1 MSFCEIP
8 FIPRDCYFYPPGKPC
23 SEYIGGKYV
32 FLSNPLIKLNN
43 TKEGQYYSY
52 YLEKFLEENLLV
64 AINIRCRNYLA
75 LLVCHYLYPQCH
87 YNSHLVLS
95 LPLSSN
101 NSKVQAGN
109 TGNICDKTCF
119 YLHNEVC
126 EGYMEY
132 LPTSLQNLVSARFFE
147 EHQDNIR
154 VDLLSFIES
163 SCLNITYYRSGGWN
177 YTRSEDQCFYEEGTD
192 PAGNC
197 RLRVN
202 NRNTRTRCEICS
214 RLTIRLNM
222 FNFNNKDTRTAPLA
236 FLFGVFI
243 VSLKHNSHLVVVF
256 LLLNLNI

>member
-1 MSFCEIP
+1 
-8 FIPRDCYFYPPGKPC
+8 
-23 SEYIGGKYV
+23 
-32 FLSNPLIKLNN
+32 
-43 TKEGQYYSY
+43 
-52 YLEKFLEENLLV
+52 
-64 AINIRCRNYLA
+64 
-75 LLVCHYLYPQCH
+75 
-87 YNSHLVLS
+87 
-95 LPLSSN
+95 
-101 NSKVQAGN
+101 
-109 TGNICDKTCF
+109 
-119 YLHNEVC
+119 
-126 EGYMEY
+126 MEY

-243 VSLKHNSHLVVVF
+243 VNLKHNSHLVVVF